1 MKKLLNELKNKRD
14 MKYKYLEHTADAKF
28 QAFGRDIDE
37 VFANSALAM
46 FNILGKTTKVKTE
59 KTHKIKLKARNY
71 ERLLFDFLEELV
83 FLLDT
88 ENFFL
93 REIKKI
99 KISKDF
105 VLEAVVVGDN
115 TKNYDLKSEIKAVT
129 YSDMKI
135 EKTKKGY
142 EATVVVD
149 I

>member
-1 MKKLLNELKNKRD
+1 MKFEYLK
-14 MKYKYLEHTADAKF
+14 HTADAKF
-28 QAFGRDIDE
+28 VAFGRDIDE

-46 FNILGKTTKVKTE
+46 FNILGETSKVKKE
-59 KTHKIKLKARNY
+59 KEHKIKLEARNY

>member
-1 MKKLLNELKNKRD
+1 
-14 MKYKYLEHTADAKF
+14 MKYKYLKHTADAKF
-28 QAFGRDIDE
+28 IAFGRDIEE
-37 VFANSALAM
+37 VFANSTLAM
-46 FNILGKTTKVKTE
+46 SNILGETSKVKETKE
-59 KTHKIKLKARNY
+59 HKIKLKARNY

-93 REIKKI
+93 HKVKKI
-99 KISKDF
+99 RISETF

-115 TKNYDLKSEIKAVT
+115 SKNYDLKSDIKAVT

>member
-1 MKKLLNELKNKRD
+1 MKF
-14 MKYKYLEHTADAKF
+14 KYLKHTADAKF
-28 QAFGRDIDE
+28 VAFGKDIDE
-37 VFANSALAM
+37 VFVNSAFAM
-46 FNILGKTTKVKTE
+46 FNILGETKKVKT
-59 KTHKIKLKARNY
+59 KKKKKIKIKSRSY
-71 ERLLFDFLEELV
+71 ESLLYDFLEELI

-93 REIKKI
+93 GKVENLKI
-99 KISKDF
+99 GEDF
-105 VLEAVVVGDN
+105 SLSATVFGDN
-115 TKNYDLKSEIKAVT
+115 IKNYEVNSDIKAVT

>member
-1 MKKLLNELKNKRD
+1 M
-14 MKYKYLEHTADAKF
+14 
-28 QAFGRDIDE
+28 AFGSDIEE

-46 FNILGKTTKVKTE
+46 SNILGETTKVKGVKE
-59 KTHKIKLKARNY
+59 HKIKLKARNH

-93 REIKKI
+93 HKVKKI
-99 KISKDF
+99 KISKTF

-115 TKNYDLKSEIKAVT
+115 SKNYDLKSDIKAVT

>member
-1 MKKLLNELKNKRD
+1 
-14 MKYKYLEHTADAKF
+14 MKYKYLKHTADAKF
-28 QAFGRDIDE
+28 VAFGRDIDE

-46 FNILGKTTKVKTE
+46 INILGETSKVKKE
-59 KTHKIKLKARNY
+59 KEHKIKLEARNY